1 MNTYSEKLLEAK
13 GILGSFAKVGKLC
26 NVSGKAVMK
35 WATAGRP
42 PRTEYTGE
50 TNYAELISAA
60 TGGKISKIDLIPIL
74 KADEAMPII
83 PPKRR
88 STDQHANNN

>member
-13 GILGSFAKVGKLC
+13 VILGSFAKVGKLC

-35 WATAGRP
+35 WAIAGRP

-50 TNYAELISAA
+50 TNYAELISIA
-60 TGGKISKIDLIPIL
+60 TCGKVSKADLIPIL
-74 KADEAMPII
+74 KIDEIKQVASH
-83 PPKRR
+83 KRR
-88 STDQHANNN
+88 STDQHINND